1 MGYLLLV
8 LSALAGALFGRTYKQ
23 KVVYGFD
30 TARVLL
36 WFSVSSSVLLFVVVA
51 VTGFQGIT
59 SAALWMPFAHGI
71 AMAIAMHTYYTAIE
85 TSRLG
90 ISWTVI
96 QLSVVI
102 PFFTSVVI
110 YNETLGPYGLLG
122 VISVLVAIILYGLAQ
137 GSNGRKWSSRREL
150 GEDRRT
156 YRIALIALFTASVAT
171 GITSALL
178 RAFAFHHPEPEAVPL
193 FFLLV
198 SLTLV
203 AINLPICV
211 YRCGRQ
217 GLRIFSGTI
226 LGFSAYKS
234 FVNMSAMALLLL
246 TVQLLP
252 GFFVFPVRNT
262 LNILMVFGLSAVF
275 HHERVS
281 RFEAVAVALAI
292 VGIALLSYAME

>member
-1 MGYLLLV
+1 MGYLLLFA
-8 LSALAGALFGRTYKQ
+8 SALAGALFGRTYKQ
-23 KVVYGFD
+23 KVGYGFD
-30 TARVLL
+30 TGRVLL
-36 WFSVSSSVLLFVVVA
+36 WFSVSSSVLLFVAVA
-51 VTGFQGIT
+51 VTGFHRIT
-59 SAALWMPFAHGI
+59 AAALWMPFAHGI

-110 YNETLGPYGLLG
+110 YNETLGPYGLSG
-122 VISVLVAIILYGLAQ
+122 IVSVIAAIVLYGLAQ
-137 GSNGRKWSSRREL
+137 GNNRRKRYNSREAHK
-150 GEDRRT
+150 DRSTHRT
-156 YRIALIALFTASVAT
+156 ALIALLTASVTT

-178 RAFAFHHPEPEAVPL
+178 RAFAFYHPEPEAVPL

-198 SLTLV
+198 SVTLF

-211 YRCGRQ
+211 YRCRRQ
-217 GLRIFSGTI
+217 GLRIFSSRI
-226 LGFSAYKS
+226 LSFSAYKS
-234 FVNMSAMALLLL
+234 VANMSAMALLLL
-246 TVQLLP
+246 TLQLLP

-262 LNILMVFGLSAVF
+262 LNILMIFGLSAVF

-281 RFEAVAVALAI
+281 RVEAVAVALAI
-292 VGIALLSYAME
+292 LGIGLLSYAMD